1 MSCCGNISGFTGKR
15 AEIDTW
21 TLLRICGSSRDTEI
35 LKFRIN
41 YWFRRE
47 GITADIKKFS
57 YIIVAVEDDIVR
69 VLLKKDTEVKR
80 ALTLN
85 QYVNLIKRKYWRLER
100 KPKGQ

>member
-1 MSCCGNISGFTGKR
+1 
-15 AEIDTW
+15 
-21 TLLRICGSSRDTEI
+21 
-35 LKFRIN
+35 
-41 YWFRRE
+41 
-47 GITADIKKFS
+47 
-57 YIIVAVEDDIVR
+57 VAVEDDIVR

>member
-41 YWFRRE
+41 Y
-47 GITADIKKFS
+47 
-57 YIIVAVEDDIVR
+57 
-69 VLLKKDTEVKR
+69 
-80 ALTLN
+80 
-85 QYVNLIKRKYWRLER
+85 
-100 KPKGQ
+100 